1 MSVHAAPGERAKILI
16 VDDQPDNLLSAEAVL
31 ESLGEEIV
39 LAQSGRE
46 ALKKLLKDDFA
57 VIVLDVMMPGMDG
70 IETATLI
77 RSRERSQC
85 TPIIF
90 LTALGRSEEYLFR
103 GYDVGAVDYL
113 TKPVVPQVLRA
124 KVAVFVE
131 LEKKRRQLELRNREL
146 EREIELR
153 ERAEREVQKLNG
165 HLERRVQELSD
176 VNRELEAFS
185 YSVSHDLRAPLS
197 RIAGFSQA
205 LLESYG
211 GQLDDTGRL
220 YLDRIY
226 ASSQRVCEL
235 VDELLNLAR
244 LSRTEL
250 RRQPIDLSTMARGIL
265 SEIVAR
271 EPDRRV
277 EFVLRDGISAVGDPV
292 LVKVMLQ
299 NLLENAWKF
308 TRQKEGACIE
318 FGEIDHWEIPAYFVR
333 DDGAGFD
340 MKQSGKLFQPFQ
352 RLHAESEFH
361 GTGIGLATVDR
372 IVKRHGGRVWAESA
386 VDRGATFYFTLQ
398 AQGG

>member
-1 MSVHAAPGERAKILI
+1 MSVRAALGERAKILI

-131 LEKKRRQLELRNREL
+131 LEKKRRQLELRTRDL

-205 LLESYG
+205 LLESYA

-220 YLDRIY
+220 YLDRIH

-277 EFVLRDGISAVGDPV
+277 EFLMRDGISAVGDPV
-292 LVKVMLQ
+292 LVKVVLQ

-308 TRQKEGACIE
+308 TRQKEGGCIE
-318 FGEIDHWEIPAYFVR
+318 FGEIDHWEIPAYYVR